1 MTRNISRET
10 AQNSLDKKLDVPK
23 IFYGWLGNNDDVV
36 DVPGRVNYVYVK
48 MTDGMVTQAYN
59 VVVPSI
65 LNLPVICGYDQNQ
78 LSSGLL
84 KVLSVRNVPR
94 QTPNS
99 TPPGSTLVSHH
110 KSHEWMNGD
119 GGQDVTFIEL
129 RQYMP
134 LRPSVIEPFTV
145 RIERGVLNLNGVW
158 KYLPSQTVDL
168 SGYVP
173 EAPVSGLSGSG
184 VMGRYSL
191 VSLEAV
197 SGSPAVT
204 SGSLVPITEISLS
217 NVPTTPVG
225 NYPICAVFTYYY
237 QEKIVEARTRTDLID
252 LRSWTVSTGG
262 TSGSTGSVSGS
273 HNDLYGLQGGS
284 TNERYHLTAA
294 QYTIATQASGSGQ
307 AGYLTASDWNKFNTA
322 SGSQVVPN
330 SHAPI
335 ANFYLTGYDKTSGSF
350 SSGSV
355 TGGSGGVEEAPI
367 DGIAYVRNTADWVPS
382 LYQRT
387 VDRLKTSYFEDF
399 NLTEA
404 QFDYLWSPPGAS
416 GSGYSVVDG
425 FTLTNATLNIR
436 TTFPFLISGG
446 TTEASAGVA
455 KRYRVQCEIALYSS
469 GSVAIGI
476 APENAAADIGKYIT
490 KYFSGDGIHL
500 DYIESVNE
508 DALYVYVV
516 PADGGFTGT
525 LKNILIYESNEHNGL
540 SDLQGG
546 QTDEY
551 YHLTSSQHTIATQAS
566 GSAKD
571 GYLKSEDYNQF
582 KLASAGSG
590 AWYLSDL
597 LDVNIGAQ
605 TDGQALVWDADAS
618 KWIPGSA
625 GASGSSGIPE
635 APVDGKTYGRKD
647 AGWTEIV
654 SGSGGGGGIEE
665 APTDGNYYMRKDAG
679 WVPLYGTSS
688 GSLVSTSTATGET
701 PHTLTPTGVLPG
713 DVLIAIQTTRNS
725 ASGSITGGGWSQLW
739 FADLS
744 SDEEVK
750 AYWKVAGASEP
761 ESYLFSHTSGT
772 TSISALVIY
781 RGLSGS
787 LVAFDRQSNR
797 YSSSLPG
804 ATNGFQVVV
813 FQECYQAKTLTLST
827 GGNNFSESL
836 NYDNNDQGVIVACR
850 PALYPFPLPVA
861 GFSGGAEGYFSA
873 GTIVFI

>member
-36 DVPGRVNYVYVK
+36 DVPGRINYVYVK

-119 GGQDVTFIEL
+119 GGQDVTYIEL

-134 LRPSVIEPFTV
+134 LRPSIIEPFTV
-145 RIERGVLNLNGVW
+145 RIERGILNLNGAW

-252 LRSWTVSTGG
+252 LRSWAVTSG

-330 SHAPI
+330 SHAPV

-355 TGGSGGVEEAPI
+355 LSG
-367 DGIAYVRNTADWVPS
+367 
-382 LYQRT
+382 
-387 VDRLKTSYFEDF
+387 TS
-399 NLTEA
+399 
-404 QFDYLWSPPGAS
+404 
-416 GSGYSVVDG
+416 
-425 FTLTNATLNIR
+425 
-436 TTFPFLISGG
+436 
-446 TTEASAGVA
+446 
-455 KRYRVQCEIALYSS
+455 
-469 GSVAIGI
+469 
-476 APENAAADIGKYIT
+476 
-490 KYFSGDGIHL
+490 
-500 DYIESVNE
+500 
-508 DALYVYVV
+508 
-516 PADGGFTGT
+516 
-525 LKNILIYESNEHNGL
+525 
-540 SDLQGG
+540 
-546 QTDEY
+546 
-551 YHLTSSQHTIATQAS
+551 
-566 GSAKD
+566 
-571 GYLKSEDYNQF
+571 
-582 KLASAGSG
+582 GSG
-590 AWYLSDL
+590 AWYLREL
-597 LDVNIGAQ
+597 LDVQAPSPVNGDGLYFYDDYWRSDARRLSYVIDNDSYDEEWTFSGSVTHSGADLIFNGTPNGLANSIFRKLLPNIRYKVQTIVGGLSGGTIRVGAGAQ
-605 TDGQALVWDADAS
+605 YPTFPINEDGEYIAYFTLDSEDGYITVNV
-618 KWIPGSA
+618 
-625 GASGSSGIPE
+625 ASGSPTATLTGLSYTPCYLSEEGGVIPVSHSPVSQYYLTGYDSVSGSFSSGSVAGGGTSGSGGIPE
-635 APVDGKTYGRKD
+635 APIDGKTYGRKD

-654 SGSGGGGGIEE
+654 SGSGG
-665 APTDGNYYMRKDAG
+665 
-679 WVPLYGTSS
+679 SS
-688 GSLVSTSTATGET
+688 GS
-701 PHTLTPTGVLPG
+701 
-713 DVLIAIQTTRNS
+713 
-725 ASGSITGGGWSQLW
+725 
-739 FADLS
+739 
-744 SDEEVK
+744 
-750 AYWKVAGASEP
+750 GASTFLELTDTP
-761 ESYLFSHTSGT
+761 SSYSGQ
-772 TSISALVIY
+772 A
-781 RGLSGS
+781 GK
-787 LVAFDRQSNR
+787 
-797 YSSSLPG
+797 
-804 ATNGFQVVV
+804 VVTV
-813 FQECYQAKTLTLST
+813 
-827 GGNNFSESL
+827 N
-836 NYDNNDQGVIVACR
+836 
-850 PALYPFPLPVA
+850 
-861 GFSGGAEGYFSA
+861 SGGTGLEFVSLEVLLAIGFFLVDTYVSD
-873 GTIVFI
+873 GDSPV